1 MFRRDFTYTSSWAE
15 GSPSNWFHTK
25 YYYAGANA
33 RYWTFQM
40 ALNLLSQQTDNP
52 VIIETGCQ
60 RQQDD
65 IGAGMSTSIFGEYCK
80 EYGGKV
86 ISVDMIE
93 HHLNVC
99 RACCSAYTKQI
110 EYVLSDSLT
119 FLQSYKGR
127 VDLLYLDSV
136 DYPIGDQAGDEALQT
151 ASQTHSLAEFC
162 AAENKLH
169 SKTILLIDDNQLPG
183 GGKPKLLKEYLETRG
198 WVCLFDFQQSLWM
211 PKW

>member
-1 MFRRDFTYTSSWAE
+1 MLKDFTYTSSWAE
-15 GSPSNWFHTK
+15 GPLTNWFHSK
-25 YYYAGANA
+25 YYYAGGNS

-40 ALNLLSQQTDNP
+40 ALNILSQQTDNP

-65 IGAGMSTSIFGEYCK
+65 IGAGMSTSIFGEYCQT
-80 EYGGKV
+80 YGGQL
-86 ISVDMIE
+86 ITVDMVE
-93 HHLNVC
+93 PHLRIC
-99 RACCSAYTKQI
+99 QACTSMFASNIQYA
-110 EYVLSDSLT
+110 LSDSLS
-119 FLQSYKGR
+119 FLRSYKGR

-136 DYPIGDQAGDEALQT
+136 DYPIGDQAGDQALQT

-162 AAENKLH
+162 AAEDTLH
-169 SKTILLIDDNQLPG
+169 NKTILLIDDNQLPG
-183 GGKPKLLKEYLETRG
+183 GGKPRMLKDYLETRN